1 MIAVVTLFVNGAEA
15 VVRATAYLNL
25 CLKALALTSAPMA
38 LALTTSLYIGNVSCY
53 TGIVRAAPSIRAARA
68 YNSSN
73 FISELELLE
82 IFLKN
87 IYSYATFYT
96 RLLSNCS
103 GQ

>member
-82 IFLKN
+82 NLKK